1 MAVSLLCLS
10 VTAFTQLI
18 GPMLKALALVVMTG
32 AVVVATAI
40 PVVGTADGTMAE
52 TRGMLLAA
60 TAFFGL
66 AWAMRAR
73 SKGPRR
79 GGPTRPA

>member
-1 MAVSLLCLS
+1 
-10 VTAFTQLI
+10 
-18 GPMLKALALVVMTG
+18 MLKALSLFVATG
-32 AVVVATAI
+32 AVVFATAI
-40 PVVGTADGTMAE
+40 PVTNFVDGGTLAE

-60 TAFFGL
+60 TAFFAL

-73 SKGPRR
+73 SKGPRS

>member
-18 GPMLKALALVVMTG
+18 GAMLKALALLVMTG

-40 PVVGTADGTMAE
+40 PVVGAADGTGAE

-66 AWAMRAR
+66 AWAARGR

>member
-1 MAVSLLCLS
+1 
-10 VTAFTQLI
+10 
-18 GPMLKALALVVMTG
+18 MLKAIALVITSG
-32 AVVVATAI
+32 AIVLATAI
-40 PVVGTADGTMAE
+40 PVVSTTDGGTVAE
-52 TRGMLLAA
+52 TRAMLLAA

-66 AWAMRAR
+66 SWAVRSR

>member
-1 MAVSLLCLS
+1 M
-10 VTAFTQLI
+10 F
-18 GPMLKALALVVMTG
+18 KALALFLMSG

-40 PVVGTADGTMAE
+40 PVVGIADGTVAE
-52 TRGMLLAA
+52 TRGILLAA

-73 SKGPRR
+73 SKGPRP
-79 GGPTRPA
+79 GGPRRPA

>member
-1 MAVSLLCLS
+1 M
-10 VTAFTQLI
+10 F
-18 GPMLKALALVVMTG
+18 KALTLLVTSG
-32 AVVVATAI
+32 AVVVATGI
-40 PVVGTADGTMAE
+40 PVVGIADGSVAE
-52 TRGMLLAA
+52 TRGILLAA

-73 SKGPRR
+73 SKGPRP